1 MIMPDDDPPPPDG
14 VTLRDPDDTATLR
27 KSLEDNVQGAFRQYV
42 HGYSYGGTRLELD
55 NVHLADKERYSG
67 AEIDQAKMNDKFL
80 SRRLRADVRLV
91 DDVTNEVLD
100 TRKNYTLARLPY
112 LTDEGTFIQNGSAYT
127 PINQLRLVPGA
138 YSRRTQSGELETH
151 FNSRPGTGAAMR
163 VTFNPETAQYGVQFG
178 KANLHA
184 YSFFKSI
191 GVTDDELERR
201 WGRQIL
207 DLNKS
212 RFDKTALSRAY
223 QRSVPKW
230 EREEGLD
237 EKGMAERVRAA
248 LDRAQVADSI
258 LRRNLPNLFDREK
271 SAAWRAVNVM
281 FSRIDEFEKSAE
293 IYFDPDLTPEQTQ
306 DSILDFDFEAETL
319 QMKAASEDF
328 LPDLQPDE
336 MREAV
341 NAIYGGRG
349 PRLASMKSWPAKW
362 LDDQDSMGWLQW
374 YEAYGNGRRSDT
386 DEAQINRWKS
396 FKRRHGAQFITN
408 PTPRRAFALRNWAID
423 PLKLLREDQRADME
437 RAMSAYKNAEHV
449 KWALR
454 RAPDPD
460 RVVAHL
466 AGKLKEKGHG
476 YEKVDF
482 PTLLEAAESGHLEA
496 KDVMEMA

>member
-1 MIMPDDDPPPPDG
+1 
-14 VTLRDPDDTATLR
+14 
-27 KSLEDNVQGAFRQYV
+27 
-42 HGYSYGGTRLELD
+42 
-55 NVHLADKERYSG
+55 
-67 AEIDQAKMNDKFL
+67 
-80 SRRLRADVRLV
+80 
-91 DDVTNEVLD
+91 
-100 TRKNYTLARLPY
+100 
-112 LTDEGTFIQNGSAYT
+112 
-127 PINQLRLVPGA
+127 
-138 YSRRTQSGELETH
+138 
-151 FNSRPGTGAAMR
+151 
-163 VTFNPETAQYGVQFG
+163 
-178 KANLHA
+178 
-184 YSFFKSI
+184 
-191 GVTDDELERR
+191 
-201 WGRQIL
+201 
-207 DLNKS
+207 
-212 RFDKTALSRAY
+212 
-223 QRSVPKW
+223 
-230 EREEGLD
+230 
-237 EKGMAERVRAA
+237 
-248 LDRAQVADSI
+248 
-258 LRRNLPNLFDREK
+258 
-271 SAAWRAVNVM
+271 M